1 MQPYPGFGCANGQ
14 LGFGQAGQVMFG
26 DPYAQGQWNQQQGY
40 SAPVANLQA
49 PAVQQTGSRTG
60 KGKSKGS
67 GNRGG
72 MQPAS
77 GFGAAATTE
86 ESLSGFDAMSAAASS
101 YVKKAPKQVKAPAEM
116 NVPNYEEKNT
126 YRLKNNIRA
135 WHTDGS
141 TKQVPD
147 PYGSYS
153 EAKLPRALL
162 DAFKKANFQAPTPIQ
177 AQVWPILDAGWDV
190 IGIAKTGSGKTL
202 GFLVPAY
209 RWMWSSPSSGVRTL
223 ILAPTR
229 ELATQIHDEATK
241 FASASGCSSA
251 CVYGGQ
257 PKKEQLP
264 AVRAG
269 APILVATPGRLNDFL
284 EYKDIHLGGV
294 GYAVFDEADRML
306 DMGFEPQIRD
316 IMKKVPKNR
325 QTLMFSATWP
335 EEVQQLAHD
344 FLNTPIHV
352 QVGNTSALS
361 ANEDISQEVWMLN
374 SADEKDG
381 ALVEALRL
389 YGGPGQR
396 VLVFVAM
403 KKQCDMVMRMLR
415 KCSIAANTM
424 HSDKDQAQ
432 REEALHQFKS
442 GETSVLIA
450 TDVAARGLDIKGVT
464 MVVNYDS
471 ANSAED
477 HVHRIGRTGRAG
489 QKGYSITF
497 LTKSG
502 EDAWKAIDIAEVM
515 KKAGSPVPP
524 EMQQV
529 VDQML
534 WRRQKSQANDNRWDH
549 LPKVLMVAEKPSVAK
564 LIAEFLSGG
573 RMRFRK
579 GQSRAVQIYE
589 FNSYFPPA
597 HQQCRIMQT
606 STIGHVFGLDF
617 KDNRPKDIADLFHDP
632 CKKTIEDN
640 TAKNRIVEHFQEL
653 AAEADYLAL
662 WLDCDKEGENICFE
676 VISLCENIPKE
687 NIYRAQ
693 FSALTE
699 PELKGAFNNLGRP
712 DKLQAQSVDARQEL
726 DLKIGCI
733 FTRLMTRQYLRYA
746 VDKFRLRD
754 QTCLSYGPCQ
764 TPTLWFCVE
773 RHKEIQSF
781 QRQEFFKPK
790 ASITLDGW
798 PLEFDWLEGQTFDK
812 GRIQSLQSRSG
823 SAKQAVVQDL
833 RSTMKTLKKPVGL
846 NTVQLLK
853 AASTGLGMS
862 PVQCMKVAE
871 HLYTSGYISYPR
883 TETTRYSDTFDLHA
897 ALREQADHP
906 AWGKT
911 VSHLLRQGQIR
922 NPKTGRDVG
931 DHPPI
936 TPMKAAPRDEFSKG
950 SEWRLYDYIT
960 RHFISSLMPDVQ
972 YEEKALIVKV
982 AGEDFCYT
990 YHEMRE
996 RGFLFAMPW
1005 KTKDLHLN
1013 EIDWQ
1018 MPRLSAGTSLAVQ
1031 EVWVESDFTKP
1042 PDYLKESELVAL
1054 MDKHGIGTDAS
1065 IPQHV
1070 ENICNRNYVMV
1081 CGPGEDGQRGERIP
1095 KGGKKGKGK
1104 GKGKE
1109 GKSQGEKPQSR
1120 HMVPTA
1126 LGLSFCAAFE
1136 ELDGE
1141 LCRPPIRA
1149 YMEKQCAQVAEG
1161 ILEKEDV
1168 VNENIKLFE
1177 TKFQS
1182 FRNRISQLDKF
1193 FVSKDQIA
1201 NTMGYRGG
1209 GADWGSGGWSSNG
1222 WSNGWGGTTRSDG
1235 GRAWK
1240 SQNGRG
1246 KN

>member
-1 MQPYPGFGCANGQ
+1 
-14 LGFGQAGQVMFG
+14 
-26 DPYAQGQWNQQQGY
+26 
-40 SAPVANLQA
+40 
-49 PAVQQTGSRTG
+49 
-60 KGKSKGS
+60 
-67 GNRGG
+67 
-72 MQPAS
+72 
-77 GFGAAATTE
+77 
-86 ESLSGFDAMSAAASS
+86 
-101 YVKKAPKQVKAPAEM
+101 
-116 NVPNYEEKNT
+116 
-126 YRLKNNIRA
+126 
-135 WHTDGS
+135 
-141 TKQVPD
+141 
-147 PYGSYS
+147 
-153 EAKLPRALL
+153 
-162 DAFKKANFQAPTPIQ
+162 
-177 AQVWPILDAGWDV
+177 
-190 IGIAKTGSGKTL
+190 
-202 GFLVPAY
+202 
-209 RWMWSSPSSGVRTL
+209 
-223 ILAPTR
+223 
-229 ELATQIHDEATK
+229 
-241 FASASGCSSA
+241 
-251 CVYGGQ
+251 
-257 PKKEQLP
+257 
-264 AVRAG
+264 
-269 APILVATPGRLNDFL
+269 
-284 EYKDIHLGGV
+284 
-294 GYAVFDEADRML
+294 
-306 DMGFEPQIRD
+306 
-316 IMKKVPKNR
+316 
-325 QTLMFSATWP
+325 
-335 EEVQQLAHD
+335 
-344 FLNTPIHV
+344 
-352 QVGNTSALS
+352 
-361 ANEDISQEVWMLN
+361 
-374 SADEKDG
+374 
-381 ALVEALRL
+381 
-389 YGGPGQR
+389 
-396 VLVFVAM
+396 
-403 KKQCDMVMRMLR
+403 
-415 KCSIAANTM
+415 
-424 HSDKDQAQ
+424 
-432 REEALHQFKS
+432 
-442 GETSVLIA
+442 
-450 TDVAARGLDIKGVT
+450 
-464 MVVNYDS
+464 
-471 ANSAED
+471 
-477 HVHRIGRTGRAG
+477 
-489 QKGYSITF
+489 
-497 LTKSG
+497 
-502 EDAWKAIDIAEVM
+502 
-515 KKAGSPVPP
+515 
-524 EMQQV
+524 
-529 VDQML
+529 
-534 WRRQKSQANDNRWDH
+534 
-549 LPKVLMVAEKPSVAK
+549 
-564 LIAEFLSGG
+564 
-573 RMRFRK
+573 
-579 GQSRAVQIYE
+579 
-589 FNSYFPPA
+589 
-597 HQQCRIMQT
+597 
-606 STIGHVFGLDF
+606 
-617 KDNRPKDIADLFHDP
+617 
-632 CKKTIEDN
+632 
-640 TAKNRIVEHFQEL
+640 
-653 AAEADYLAL
+653 
-662 WLDCDKEGENICFE
+662 
-676 VISLCENIPKE
+676 
-687 NIYRAQ
+687 
-693 FSALTE
+693 
-699 PELKGAFNNLGRP
+699 
-712 DKLQAQSVDARQEL
+712 
-726 DLKIGCI
+726 
-733 FTRLMTRQYLRYA
+733 
-746 VDKFRLRD
+746 
-754 QTCLSYGPCQ
+754 
-764 TPTLWFCVE
+764 
-773 RHKEIQSF
+773 
-781 QRQEFFKPK
+781 
-790 ASITLDGW
+790 
-798 PLEFDWLEGQTFDK
+798 
-812 GRIQSLQSRSG
+812 
-823 SAKQAVVQDL
+823 
-833 RSTMKTLKKPVGL
+833 MKTLKKPVGL